1 MDSLIVLNQPLKSVN
16 FAFFKCQNATESN
29 KSIFLIMQGTLQSWT
44 CVHRNVPLNWDC
56 PAQTCFWLRFQQV
69 GLISQSQMNVESG
82 VLGSNPSPGK
92 EIPERL
98 KEWTQF
104 SSPHMKWQTECQ
116 YLHPDFLRA
125 ARAAL
130 DWAIRTKQGHC
141 IHKWANA
148 ASIDCAHIK
157 GGDVVPC
164 GWASFS
170 ENSYFLSSG
179 FWTQHLVGV
188 REFKSEGHTVYFL
201 ISSFECEW
209 FKLVWPNWSREAKIS
224 LSYLTHVC
232 ERALFH
238 RLVQSGPGD
247 AHSVLFQI
255 TLCHRWPDPR
265 ECIIDVKEFW

>member
-1 MDSLIVLNQPLKSVN
+1 MCPQECPTKLRLPGTNMFLVAVSADRPYFPVPNECGVRGVRLKS
-16 FAFFKCQNATESN
+16 
-29 KSIFLIMQGTLQSWT
+29 KSRKRDSW
-44 CVHRNVPLNWDC
+44 
-56 PAQTCFWLRFQQV
+56 A
-69 GLISQSQMNVESG
+69 
-82 VLGSNPSPGK
+82 SPM
-92 EIPERL
+92 RL

-116 YLHPDFLRA
+116 YLHPDFLRT

-148 ASIDCAHIK
+148 ASIDCAHTK
-157 GGDVVPC
+157 GGDAVPC

-170 ENSYFLSSG
+170 KNSYFLSSG

-188 REFKSEGHTVYFL
+188 RELKSEGHTVYFL

-232 ERALFH
+232 ERSLSH
-238 RLVQSGPGD
+238 RLVQGGSGD
-247 AHSVLFQI
+247 AHGVLSQI